1 MLPICLNLTSSKKK
15 KTQPAKIGLFS
26 LPCPH
31 AKCVFLKL
39 KLCHISVSYVIE
51 SACVYFFILIPN
63 MVSWRWSSI
72 LEEILYF
79 IESSLADWFT
89 SYTSFFVPKWGGR
102 CARPAELRIGW
113 IGRSSL
119 TSLFW
124 ALFAQPTFLI
134 EKMDLFRTSILTTKL
149 TDLEVINR
157 DEWFSS
163 LIGPELF
170 YSIYISLP
178 MSSS

>member
-124 ALFAQPTFLI
+124 ALFAQPTDRKDGSVSYLHTDHQTDRLGSNQSRWMVFKL
-134 EKMDLFRTSILTTKL
+134 DWTWTLLF
-149 TDLEVINR
+149 V
-157 DEWFSS
+157 
-163 LIGPELF
+163 
-170 YSIYISLP
+170 YISLP